1 MASPLG
7 KEELDLLA
15 AAAVAATLLQKTKK
29 RRKRRVWTKEWL
41 LKRDG
46 LSHLKLLEEL
56 RLEPVDWLNY
66 LRMDE
71 QTYLTLLSLVTPF
84 IKKQDKC
91 MRKAIS
97 PHERLI
103 ATLRFLATGRSYED
117 LKFSTCISP
126 HVNFL
131 CD

>member
-1 MASPLG
+1 MASPLD
-7 KEELDLLA
+7 KEELNLL
-15 AAAVAATLLQKTKK
+15 AAVAAMLLQKIKK

-71 QTYLTLLSLVTPF
+71 QTYLTLLSLHSQ
-84 IKKQDKC
+84 K
-91 MRKAIS
+91 
-97 PHERLI
+97 
-103 ATLRFLATGRSYED
+103 
-117 LKFSTCISP
+117 
-126 HVNFL
+126 
-131 CD
+131 